1 MEVVTEDKSQDM
13 VVEVK
18 KQCVM
23 ADKICSREKDQRN
36 KSNHS
41 GSRKK
46 CGNKDK
52 KVSKMHKCQEN
63 ETEDNGHKNKNIWC
77 EEMSN

>member
-23 ADKICSREKDQRN
+23 TDKICSKEKDQRN

-41 GSRKK
+41 RPRKK

-77 EEMSN
+77 ELMSQ